1 MSKRTVLT
9 AIILVS
15 TGIIFGAVL
24 VSSFSGSNLSF
35 ADSNTRFNSEAPFT
49 PSADAASLNQTFRDV
64 SEIVTP
70 QVVYISVKTRAP
82 RNPHSFFNWPFRQ
95 QPDGEED
102 ENYRTGTGSGII
114 ITEDGYI
121 MTNRHVVEDAIE
133 EGITVTLNDNREYIA
148 RLVGE
153 DENTDIAVI
162 KIDEQDLAAAS
173 LGNSDEVRTGEWV
186 LAVGNPLGLTSTVT
200 AGIVSAIS
208 RNIGIMRDR
217 RGFGIENFI
226 QTDAAINPGNSGGAL
241 VNLQGQVIGVNTA
254 IAGAMQG
261 TYMGFAVPI
270 NLAKVVAK
278 ALIRDGRF
286 VRGYIGIRINDIDAK
301 TAEALGMDVYKGVLV
316 ASLVEDGAGE
326 KAGIESGDAIV
337 EVDGRP
343 VESANQLQARVGMKH
358 PGEAVELKIWRDGRY
373 ITKSV
378 TLQGQEGEE
387 SVAEAKADD
396 ASKEIETAEPVSY
409 KDIGFTVK
417 PLDVRE
423 RKTFDRKTGVLVSSV
438 KRPSKAFE
446 SGLQQG
452 TVIFEAIRKGQRV
465 PIETLAD
472 FKEFVADLNDGE
484 SVLFRYQTPN
494 GDGGF
499 VPLKAPIK

>member
-9 AIILVS
+9 AIVLVS
-15 TGIIFGAVL
+15 TGILFGAVL

-35 ADSNTRFNSEAPFT
+35 ADSNTHFNSGTPFT

-70 QVVYISVKTRAP
+70 QVVFINVKSRGGK
-82 RNPHSFFNWPFRQ
+82 NPHQFFNWPFRQ
-95 QPDGEED
+95 QPDGERE
-102 ENYRTGTGSGII
+102 ENYRSGSGSGII
-114 ITEDGYI
+114 LTADGYI
-121 MTNRHVVEDAIE
+121 MTNRHVIENAIE
-133 EGITVTLNDNREYIA
+133 EGITVTLNDNREYTA

-162 KIDEQDLAAAS
+162 KIDEDGLSAAS
-173 LGNSDEVRTGEWV
+173 LGNSDQVRTGEWV

-217 RGFGIENFI
+217 QGFGIENFI

-254 IAGAMQG
+254 IAGAVQG
-261 TYMGFAVPI
+261 TYLGFAVPI
-270 NLAKVVAK
+270 NLAKVVAE
-278 ALIRDGRF
+278 ALIRDGKF
-286 VRGYIGIRINDIDAK
+286 VRGYIGIRIGDIDAK

-316 ASLVEDGAGE
+316 SSLVEDGAGE
-326 KAGIESGDAIV
+326 KAGLQSGDAIV

-343 VESANQLQARVGMKH
+343 VEGANQLQARVGMKH
-358 PGEAVELKIWRDGRY
+358 PGETVELKIWRDGKY
-373 ITKSV
+373 ITKTV
-378 TLQGQEGEE
+378 RLQGQDGEE
-387 SVAEAKADD
+387 AVAKSSEKNE
-396 ASKEIETAEPVSY
+396 SKKEDHSAPVSF
-409 KDIGFTVK
+409 DESGFTVE
-417 PLDVRE
+417 PLSARVRE
-423 RKTFDRKTGVLVSSV
+423 SFDRKTGVLVSRV

-465 PIETLAD
+465 PIENLSD
-472 FKEFVADLNDGE
+472 FKEFASDLKDGE

-494 GDGGF
+494 GDTGF
-499 VPLKAPIK
+499 VPLKAPIE